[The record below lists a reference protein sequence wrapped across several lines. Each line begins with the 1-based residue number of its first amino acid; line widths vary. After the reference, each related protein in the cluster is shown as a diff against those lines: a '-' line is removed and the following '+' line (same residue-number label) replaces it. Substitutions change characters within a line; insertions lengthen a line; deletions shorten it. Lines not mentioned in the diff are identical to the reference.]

1 MKLTSFLRPTDWS
14 KLSATEGIL
23 SYELRKNIVF
33 SQILVLSM
41 VGLLIHLTADL
52 FRGDYGIVGVVIFTM
67 LVTGYT
73 YYLNEKKKH
82 RQARTFFFVT
92 TNLVFFLLAAWV
104 PRECAV
110 NILFVALMGIALV
123 AHPYRELKLAI
134 VYVSISLLALIVLEI
149 TNYQPLGNSFR
160 LLEQSSLFNSI
171 INISSAIVILSICL
185 LFSVHS
191 NHRAEVFLLKRENQ
205 LIKTN
210 EKLDRILYSAS
221 HDLRAPLNSIKGL
234 MNLAAMD
241 AQSENLK
248 YYFSLADERI
258 AKLDRFIID
267 ILEFSRS
274 TKSQLAIEQ
283 VSIHELVNEIADA
296 LKYMEGASRIELIR
310 EFSEIDFITTDRRS
324 LSVILTNLVS
334 NSVKYHNYQ
343 QVDPWIKIMVERVA
357 DKVCISVSDNGTGI
371 PNDQQEKVFDMFF
384 RATDQSTGSGLGLFI
399 VKEMVDQLNGH
410 ISLQSN
416 VGHGSRFSFCIPQEE
431 NDRVIE

>member
-1 MKLTSFLRPTDWS
+1 MKIRSFLRPTDWS

-23 SYELRKNIVF
+23 SYELRKSIVF
-33 SQILVLSM
+33 SQILILSL
-41 VGLLIHLTADL
+41 VGLMIHLVADL
-52 FRGDYGIVGVVIFTM
+52 LRGDYGIVGVVILTM
-67 LVTGYT
+67 LVTWYT
-73 YYLNEKKKH
+73 YYLNEQRRHK
-82 RQARTFFFVT
+82 QARTFFFIT
-92 TNLVFFLLAAWV
+92 INILFFVLASWV

-110 NILFVALMGIALV
+110 NILFIALMGIALV

-134 VYVSISLLALIVLEI
+134 VYVSISLLALIVLEL
-149 TNYQPLGNSFR
+149 TDYRPLGDSIR

-171 INISSAIVILSICL
+171 INITSAIVILSICL

-191 NHRAEVFLLKRENQ
+191 NHRAEVLLLKRETQ
-205 LIKTN
+205 LMKTN

-221 HDLRAPLNSIKGL
+221 HDLRAPLHSIKGL

-241 AQSENLK
+241 AKSDNLK

-258 AKLDRFIID
+258 AKLDQFIID

-274 TKSQLAIEQ
+274 TKNQLAIEQ

-296 LKYMEGASRIELIR
+296 LKYMEGASRIQLIR

-324 LSVILTNLVS
+324 LSVILSNLVS

-343 QVDPWIKIMVERVA
+343 QIDPWIKIIVKREA
-357 DKVCISVSDNGTGI
+357 DKVCISVSDNGMGI
-371 PNDQQEKVFDMFF
+371 ANDQQEKVFDMFF

-416 VGHGSRFSFCIPQEE
+416 LGQGSKFSFCLPQEE
-431 NDRVIE
+431 NDRVIA